1 MSELVVAR
9 EPLPNI
15 LESGLAALLLAH
27 WGEVAHDRAEIA
39 LDPDWDGYLEDER
52 QHRFIAWSAR
62 RDGELVGY
70 NAFFTVRPRHYRANL
85 FAIND
90 VIYLK
95 PGERGAS
102 GVQLIIEVEKAL
114 KVLGATKVFYHV
126 KTDAI
131 LGQVGDSLEN
141 VEELLKVEETT
152 GVKLPDD
159 VLATDRTLG
168 AVLRALGYNHIENHF
183 GKLLLEKG

>member
-1 MSELVVAR
+1 MSDLVVAR
-9 EPLPNI
+9 EPLSGI
-15 LESGLAALLLAH
+15 LESGLAALLRAH
-27 WGEVAHDRAEIA
+27 WEEVAHDRDQIE
-39 LDPDWDGYLEDER
+39 LDPDWNGYLDDER

-70 NAFFTVRPRHYRANL
+70 NAFFTVRPRHYQRDI

-95 PGERGAS
+95 PGERGVS
-102 GVQLIIEVEKAL
+102 GVSMIVQVERAL
-114 KVLGATKVFYHV
+114 KEIGVAKAFYHV

-131 LGQVGDSLEN
+131 LGQVGDSLEAL
-141 VEELLKVEETT
+141 EQITDLEHTL
-152 GVKLPDD
+152 GVTFPDA
-159 VLATDRTLG
+159 LFATDRTLG
-168 AVLRALGYNHIENHF
+168 GVLRALGYNHIENHF

>member
-1 MSELVVAR
+1 MSELVIAR
-9 EPLPNI
+9 EPLSGI
-15 LESGLAALLLAH
+15 LESGLADLLVAH
-27 WGEVAHDRAEIA
+27 WGEVAHDRDQIN
-39 LDPDWDGYLEDER
+39 LDPDWDGYLQDER
-52 QHRFIAWSAR
+52 EHRLLAWSAR
-62 RDGELVGY
+62 RGGKLVGY

-95 PGERGAS
+95 PGERGAA

-114 KVLGATKVFYHV
+114 KALGAAKVFYHV

-131 LGQVGDSLEN
+131 LGQHGDSLEN
-141 VEELLKVEETT
+141 VEDLLKVEEAT
-152 GVKLPDD
+152 GTSIPDE
-159 VLATDRTLG
+159 VLASDRTLG